1 MDIET
6 LKHKQAEIRAQRVQF
21 IAEAER
27 QVAAFD
33 GALALLE
40 TLIAEAAGEAEAG
53 VATAAAAEIEA

>member
-1 MDIET
+1 MDVET
-6 LKHKQAEIRAQRVQF
+6 LKQKQAEIRAQRVQF

-40 TLIAEAAGEAEAG
+40 ALIAEAAGDAETGGVVAVTEEA
-53 VATAAAAEIEA
+53 